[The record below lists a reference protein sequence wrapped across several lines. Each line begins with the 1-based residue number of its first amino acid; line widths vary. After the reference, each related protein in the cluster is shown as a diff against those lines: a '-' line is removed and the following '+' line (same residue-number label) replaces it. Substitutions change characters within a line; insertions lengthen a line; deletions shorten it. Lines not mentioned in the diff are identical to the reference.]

1 MTPTKKTSGVTLSRA
16 RLAGLAISAVV
27 VGMLVPGVFSG
38 SSGAPRVPAPAA
50 AGGPDVGEIR
60 VGPNPAGPTRSI
72 DGIGVGFAHDETGA
86 IAAATNLILTLEQAG
101 QATRPDAIAAYETLA
116 ADGSVEALGADMAAV
131 WDAIHNGL
139 DTNAPPGAALFI
151 RAIPVGHDLIRY
163 EPDRATVEVWT
174 LTLLVG
180 SGITRPVATWETAT
194 IELVWQPDNNGR
206 DGAGDWKVW
215 SVATRPGPSAGWDAV
230 TVSTV
235 PDFLSAMT
243 DLEGYRYVTN

>member
-1 MTPTKKTSGVTLSRA
+1 
-16 RLAGLAISAVV
+16 
-27 VGMLVPGVFSG
+27 
-38 SSGAPRVPAPAA
+38 
-50 AGGPDVGEIR
+50 
-60 VGPNPAGPTRSI
+60 
-72 DGIGVGFAHDETGA
+72 
-86 IAAATNLILTLEQAG
+86 
-101 QATRPDAIAAYETLA
+101 
-116 ADGSVEALGADMAAV
+116 MAAV

-151 RAIPVGHDLIRY
+151 RAIPVGHDMIRY
-163 EPDRATVEVWT
+163 QPDRATVEVWT

-180 SGITRPVATWETAT
+180 SGMTRPVATWETAT
-194 IELVWQPDNNGR
+194 IELVWQTDNSG
-206 DGAGDWKVW
+206 DGEAVGDWKVW